1 MGDGSTDES
10 GQMGP
15 GGIGWVGWLDGM
27 PCAICGGEP
36 EAPLAQ
42 RHLTHGVSVW
52 LCDQHASD
60 AFARRDGGVEFVERL
75 ARVWAAAG
83 ALSARRMAA
92 LRAHVQR
99 VRHAGVQRGR
109 PGSYSWPLLRQ
120 EAERRFAAGQP
131 PGTVITELRKSYAD
145 GPAMVP
151 SIRTMRRWFT
161 QARWLAPA
169 RQTRPRSD
177 RPQWRSSL
185 LRPGVGLMPRG
196 MMQNPVW
203 PFIHPWKDP
212 P

>member
-1 MGDGSTDES
+1 MGGLVGWNAMRDLRGRTGGAVGAAPSD
-10 GQMGP
+10 P
-15 GGIGWVGWLDGM
+15 RGIG
-27 PCAICGGEP
+27 
-36 EAPLAQ
+36 LAV
-42 RHLTHGVSVW
+42 RP
-52 LCDQHASD
+52 ARERR
-60 AFARRDGGVEFVERL
+60 AFAQRDGGVEFVERL

-99 VRHAGVQRGR
+99 VRHASVQRGR